1 MAAPRP
7 NAAFYF
13 SGHNYRTAG
22 DGVVGRQSA
31 SGGFLRGFIHHGGV
45 DRLQIYADGVEAV
58 DEFQA
63 FVADAG
69 GDAENIGVN
78 LPMTTDNLSHTG
90 TLFRP
95 GPDIG
100 SLAWRRRYFDQSG
113 FSICG
118 ITHTI
123 YETMALNVL
132 GNILTAPVQPWDA
145 LVCTS
150 RCVKGVIERLLDGW
164 CEYLNTRFGGTAALT
179 CQLPIIPLGVDSQAY
194 AARGGDGEAR
204 ADLRAR
210 MGIANDD
217 IALIYAGRL
226 DHVEKANPVP
236 MYLAV
241 ETAQKSST
249 RKIHLIQAGQAST
262 PEMEAAFKDA
272 ATTFAPSI
280 KHHFIDGAM
289 TELYD
294 KVWAAGDIFVSLSDN
309 IQESFGLT
317 PIEAMAAGLPA
328 VVSDYDGYRE
338 SVRDGIDG
346 FCIPTTAPPPGA
358 GAELGFLYHTGFA
371 PYSAFTGAAS
381 QSTAVDIASCAEKLI
396 SLIEN
401 EDLRQ
406 KLGDAGKRRAAEV
419 YDWRHVVAA
428 HQALWSELA
437 DIRKSETQQVA
448 LSSGSQPFP
457 MAPDPFALFREHP
470 SGLILGSAMVTA
482 ATDGGDLLRR
492 FRDSELA
499 TPLAAVLMD
508 EAATS
513 ALLENLSTSGPRA
526 VALLASGLAPEK
538 LAPFYLTLGWLAKMG
553 LISIV
558 PAEADGEAAIPFG
571 VSETWKNLTGA

>member
-1 MAAPRP
+1 MATPSP

-31 SGGFLRGFIHHGGV
+31 SGGFLRGFIHHGGIE
-45 DRLQIYADGVEAV
+45 RLQIYADSLEAV

-63 FVADAG
+63 FVGDTG
-69 GDAENIGVN
+69 GDPENIGIN
-78 LPMTTDNLSHTG
+78 LPMTTGNLSHIG

-100 SLAWRRRYFDQSG
+100 SLAWRRRYFDQAG

-150 RCVKGVIERLLDGW
+150 KCVKGVIERLLDGW
-164 CEYLNTRFGGTAALT
+164 CEYLNARFGGTAT
-179 CQLPIIPLGVDSQAY
+179 IPCQLPIIPLGVDSQTY
-194 AARGGDGEAR
+194 AARGGDSEAR
-204 ADLRAR
+204 ADLRSR
-210 MGIANDD
+210 MGIADGD
-217 IALIYAGRL
+217 IALLYAGRL

-236 MYLAV
+236 MYLAA
-241 ETAQKSST
+241 ETTQKASS

-262 PEMEAAFKDA
+262 PEMETAFKEA
-272 ATTFAPSI
+272 ATAFAPSI
-280 KHHFIDGAM
+280 THHFIDGAM

-294 KVWAAGDIFVSLSDN
+294 KVWAAGDIFISLSDN

-317 PIEAMAAGLPA
+317 PIEAMATGLPA

-358 GAELGFLYHTGFA
+358 GAELGFLYHTGYA

-381 QSTAVDIASCAEKLI
+381 QSTAVDIAACAEKLGL
-396 SLIEN
+396 LIGN
-401 EDLRQ
+401 EDLRR
-406 KLGDAGKRRAAEV
+406 KFGEAGQQRAAEI

-437 DIRKSETQQVA
+437 EMRNSEAERIA
-448 LSSGSQPFP
+448 LPTGAQPYP
-457 MAPDPFALFREHP
+457 MAPDPFALFTDHP
-470 SGLILGSAMVTA
+470 SSLIAGDAVVSANAGSTVF
-482 ATDGGDLLRR
+482 LRQ
-492 FRDSELA
+492 FRSSELS

-508 EAATS
+508 EAATL
-513 ALLENLSTSGPRA
+513 ALLEKLSTNGTYAVSSLSGD
-526 VALLASGLAPEK
+526 LAPEK

-553 LISIV
+553 LISV
-558 PAEADGEAAIPFG
+558 SPAKTTGGADIPFG
-571 VSETWKNLTGA
+571 VSETWKTLTGG